1 MNRAFA
7 GEGDLQELIEERYTD
22 DVLIEM
28 GRLEGS
34 FRGHAAVRRFFE
46 GQTGIIEG
54 LRAEPKEV
62 IVEGSWVVVPFRLS
76 GTARNTGLPVSYD
89 YVHLLEIRGGKIAR
103 VRLYDDREKALAA
116 ARREGQV

>member
-7 GEGDLQELIEERYTD
+7 GEADLQQLIEQGYTSD
-22 DVLIEM
+22 AVIEM

-34 FRGHAAVRRFFE
+34 FRGHAAVRQFFE
-46 GQTGIIEG
+46 GQMGIIEG

-62 IVEGSWVVVPFRLS
+62 IVEGRWVVVPFRLS

-89 YVHLLEIRGGKIAR
+89 YVHLLEIRGEKIAR
-103 VRLYDDREKALAA
+103 IRLYDDREKALAA
-116 ARREGQV
+116 ARQEGQV